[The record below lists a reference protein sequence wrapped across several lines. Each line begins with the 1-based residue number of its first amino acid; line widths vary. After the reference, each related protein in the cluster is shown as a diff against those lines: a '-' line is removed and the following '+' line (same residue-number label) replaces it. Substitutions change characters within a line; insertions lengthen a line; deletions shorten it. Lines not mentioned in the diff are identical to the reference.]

1 MDEVE
6 RLETKKQERSKA
18 KMAVTRA
25 ARRLMGATYR
35 NVDFEAL
42 KGLSVELENVYDDFC
57 VTSEEYELLVTDE
70 KFAEHQVVN
79 GDDLKTYNANVKQTY
94 EEARDV
100 YIQLKCENDKS
111 QQTVTMAPLTTAI
124 KRDMSRL
131 KIIISAVEDNLS
143 KETPNYDSLHMDRGD
158 MEKLLDE
165 ICDKV
170 ARLTVIQQDTQ
181 LQDDVEVIIES
192 AYNTLRN
199 ANLCLWSKQNPKVAV
214 TLLNDNLSATN
225 TESISSTM
233 TTSGVSHTQ
242 TQASSSTSPTS
253 NPLNFQPM
261 EVPPVS
267 APAPTVYSTMAIS
280 PQQYNPVSCLPMVS
294 SAPLPIGQPATS
306 PTSNP
311 LNFQPFEVPPV
322 SAPAP
327 TVYSTMA
334 ISPQQYNPVSSLPMV
349 SSAPLPIGQPATSPT
364 SNPLNFQPMEV
375 PPVSAPAPTVYSTMA
390 ISPQQ
395 YNPVSSLPMVS
406 SAPLPIGLPA
416 TSPTSNLLNFQPL
429 EVPTMNPP
437 APTVYSTTAITPQQY
452 YPVNSLPMVNSVHL
466 PATSPTSIIPQPPG
480 SATSTTTSLGLINL
494 ANSSSTNPTSGL
506 NTFV

>member
-35 NVDFEAL
+35 NIDFEVL

-70 KFAEHQVVN
+70 KFAEHWVVN

-100 YIQLKCENDKS
+100 YIQLNCENDKS

-131 KIIISAVEDNLS
+131 KIIISAVEGNLS

-170 ARLTVIQQDTQ
+170 TNCNTTVIQQDTQ

-192 AYNTLRN
+192 AYNTLKN

-225 TESISSTM
+225 T
-233 TTSGVSHTQ
+233 
-242 TQASSSTSPTS
+242 
-253 NPLNFQPM
+253 
-261 EVPPVS
+261 
-267 APAPTVYSTMAIS
+267 
-280 PQQYNPVSCLPMVS
+280 
-294 SAPLPIGQPATS
+294 
-306 PTSNP
+306 
-311 LNFQPFEVPPV
+311 
-322 SAPAP
+322 
-327 TVYSTMA
+327 
-334 ISPQQYNPVSSLPMV
+334 
-349 SSAPLPIGQPATSPT
+349 
-364 SNPLNFQPMEV
+364 
-375 PPVSAPAPTVYSTMA
+375 
-390 ISPQQ
+390 
-395 YNPVSSLPMVS
+395 
-406 SAPLPIGLPA
+406 
-416 TSPTSNLLNFQPL
+416 
-429 EVPTMNPP
+429 
-437 APTVYSTTAITPQQY
+437 
-452 YPVNSLPMVNSVHL
+452 
-466 PATSPTSIIPQPPG
+466 
-480 SATSTTTSLGLINL
+480 
-494 ANSSSTNPTSGL
+494 
-506 NTFV
+506 